1 MEDMDNMEDDIYYV
15 EILNNKRFKGIYV
28 NKKVMLEKENADEEE
43 ESIYDKYGFKD
54 VNTLI
59 NSIFELKRKSG
70 MSFIKQEIVVDDYND
85 NDNDDEYLLLKHYF
99 LGDEDENIDIEDDID
114 IDDLF

>member
-1 MEDMDNMEDDIYYV
+1 MMEAEDIYYV
-15 EILNNKRFKGIYV
+15 EISGNKVKSYV
-28 NKKVMLEKENADEEE
+28 NLNPKDIVVKLKEDKQIIGT
-43 ESIYDKYGFKD
+43 SISEI
-54 VNTLI
+54 L
-59 NSIFELKRKSG
+59 NSIFELKRKSE
-70 MSFIKQEIVVDDYND
+70 MSFIKQEIVVD